1 MAAGRATRLLKA
13 LAPVLAMLALCQ
25 VAAAQDQESQ
35 PSAAP
40 TASAPDVAAS
50 GRSTGLPVPRFVSL
64 GADQVNLRYGPGREY
79 PVSWVLARRG
89 LPVEIIAEFDA
100 WRKVRLH
107 DNDEGW
113 IHSSLLSSRRTI
125 VIKDEIAELR
135 RTPTAEARVVLRAE
149 PGVIGELL
157 DCEGDWCRVDIEGH
171 RGWLR
176 HQAFWGALL
185 RETVPRRLKRPQG
198 SERRRRTI
206 TSTRSISEP
215 SGGVGRRPISMS
227 WSGMSV
233 SAPMLSSKK

>member
-1 MAAGRATRLLKA
+1 MASARATRSLKA
-13 LAPVLAMLALCQ
+13 LGPVLVILALCE
-25 VAAAQDQESQ
+25 VAAAQDDGSQ
-35 PSAAP
+35 PAAEPSAITPDAP
-40 TASAPDVAAS
+40 AA

-79 PVSWVLARRG
+79 PISWVLARRG

-107 DNDEGW
+107 DSDEGW

-135 RTPTAEARVVLRAE
+135 RTPADDARVVLRAE

-157 DCEGDWCRVDIEGH
+157 DCEGEWCRVDIGGR

-176 HQAFWGALL
+176 HQAFWGVLPG
-185 RETVPRRLKRPQG
+185 ETLP
-198 SERRRRTI
+198 
-206 TSTRSISEP
+206 
-215 SGGVGRRPISMS
+215 
-227 WSGMSV
+227 
-233 SAPMLSSKK
+233 

>member
-1 MAAGRATRLLKA
+1 
-13 LAPVLAMLALCQ
+13 MLALCQ
-25 VAAAQDQESQ
+25 VAGARDGVSQ
-35 PSAAP
+35 PSDAP
-40 TASAPDVAAS
+40 SAVAPDLPAA

-79 PVSWVLARRG
+79 PVSWVLARKG

-135 RTPTAEARVVLRAE
+135 RTPANYARIVLRAE

-157 DCEGDWCRVDIEGH
+157 ECEEDWCRVDIQGR

-176 HQAFWGALL
+176 SPAFWGALPG
-185 RETVPRRLKRPQG
+185 ETVH
-198 SERRRRTI
+198 
-206 TSTRSISEP
+206 
-215 SGGVGRRPISMS
+215 
-227 WSGMSV
+227 
-233 SAPMLSSKK
+233 